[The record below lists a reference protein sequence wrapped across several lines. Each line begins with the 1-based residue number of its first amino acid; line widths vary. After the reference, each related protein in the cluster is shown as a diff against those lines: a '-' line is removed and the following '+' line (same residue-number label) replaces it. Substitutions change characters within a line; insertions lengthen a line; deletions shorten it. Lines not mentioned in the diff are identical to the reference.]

1 MNSSP
6 LSSSAFPELGGMAY
20 PDLELFFERMGEKR
34 YRANQVMKWIHQK
47 RITAFSEMTDVPKTL
62 REKLQNEA
70 FITVPRVEAVAAS
83 ADGTKK
89 FLMAMNDGQY
99 IETVLIPGEG
109 YDTLCVSTQVGCAMG
124 CRICRTATLGFRRN
138 LSAGEILAQ
147 LNEVRRQ
154 EPERNI
160 TNVVFMG
167 MGEPLANFDNTVAAI
182 QILTHPLG
190 PQISWRRLTVS
201 TAGLPDKIV
210 QLGQLVRVKL
220 AVSLNAVTNEQRSRI
235 MPINRKHSL
244 AELISALQKFPL
256 PRGMRITIEYVLIQD
271 INDSDADAR
280 RLVKLLS
287 RLRAKVNL
295 IPFNDELSQEFR
307 SPTSERVAAFQNIL
321 LSKSLTAIVRKS
333 RGRDILAACGQLAGL
348 AKDAAA

>member
-1 MNSSP
+1 MSSSP
-6 LSSSAFPELGGMAY
+6 QPFPAFPELGGLPY
-20 PDLELFFERMGEKR
+20 GDLQLFFEQMGEKR

-47 RITAFSEMTDVPKTL
+47 RVVSFSEMTDLPKTL
-62 REKLQNEA
+62 RERLQNEA
-70 FITVPRVEAVAAS
+70 YITVPRVEAAATS
-83 ADGTKK
+83 ADGVKK
-89 FLMAMNDGQY
+89 FLMAMPDGEH
-99 IETVLIPGEG
+99 IETVLIPSEG
-109 YDTLCVSTQVGCAMG
+109 YATLCVSTQVGCAMG
-124 CRICRTATLGFRRN
+124 CRICRTGALGFRRN
-138 LSAGEILAQ
+138 LSAGEIVAQ
-147 LNEVRRQ
+147 LNEVRRR

-182 QILTHPLG
+182 QILTHPSG

-201 TAGLPDKIV
+201 TAGLPDKII

-220 AVSLNAVTNEQRSRI
+220 AVSLNAVSNEQRSRI

-244 AELISALQKFPL
+244 EELISALEKFPL
-256 PRGMRITIEYVLIQD
+256 PRGMRITIEYVLIHD
-271 INDSDADAR
+271 FNDSDADAR

-287 RLRAKVNL
+287 HVKAKVNL

-307 SPTSERVAAFQNIL
+307 SPTPERVAAFQNIL

-348 AKDAAA
+348 ARDAAA

>member
-1 MNSSP
+1 MSSSP
-6 LSSSAFPELGGMAY
+6 QPFTAFPELGGLPYA
-20 PDLELFFERMGEKR
+20 DLQLFFEQMGEKR

-47 RITAFSEMTDVPKTL
+47 RAVSFAEMTDLPKTL
-62 REKLQNEA
+62 RERLENEA
-70 FITVPRVEAVAAS
+70 YITVPRVEAAANS
-83 ADGTKK
+83 ADGVKK
-89 FLMAMNDGQY
+89 FLMAMPDGEH
-99 IETVLIPGEG
+99 IETVLIPSEG

-124 CRICRTATLGFRRN
+124 CRICRTGALGFRRN
-138 LSAGEILAQ
+138 LSAGEIVAQ

-182 QILTHPLG
+182 QILTHPSG
-190 PQISWRRLTVS
+190 PQISWRRLTLS
-201 TAGLPDKIV
+201 TVGLPDKII
-210 QLGQLVRVKL
+210 QLGQHVRVKL
-220 AVSLNAVTNEQRSRI
+220 AVSLNAVSNEQRSRI

-244 AELISALQKFPL
+244 EELIAALQKFPL
-256 PRGMRITIEYVLIQD
+256 PRGMRITIEYVLIHD
-271 INDSDADAR
+271 FNDSDADAR

-287 RLRAKVNL
+287 HVKAKVNL

-307 SPTSERVAAFQNIL
+307 SPTPERVASFQNIL

-348 AKDAAA
+348 ARDAAA